1 MQLHITVFLL
11 LLMGLAE
18 IRRSIWHLL
27 LFHVGLHLSYCLI
40 LHWCSCMISI
50 FILQVCEKLSKHLSK
65 IDALHETV
73 RVAANLSCMQECI
86 PPADCTL
93 ESYCSNNEC
102 SKYIVPARA
111 LLLKLL
117 RRRLKHSKP
126 RLVIKVWRRRPLVLK
141 LLNGNQKVLL
151 LIFVWLKYC
160 SASS

>member
-1 MQLHITVFLL
+1 MQFHITVFLL

-73 RVAANLSCMQECI
+73 RVAASLSCMQECI

-117 RRRLKHSKP
+117 RRRLKHWKP
-126 RLVIKVWRRRPLVLK
+126 RLVIKVWRWRPFILK
-141 LLNGNQKVLL
+141 LMNGDQKVLL

>member
-1 MQLHITVFLL
+1 MELQITVFLL

-117 RRRLKHSKP
+117 RRRLNHSKP
-126 RLVIKVWRRRPLVLK
+126 RLVIKVWRWRAFILK
-141 LLNGNQKVLL
+141 LMNGNQKVLI
-151 LIFVWLKYC
+151 LIFALL
-160 SASS
+160 